1 MCDRSAIVSGV
12 ASVLS
17 ANSIA
22 GHGAGVVVVRA
33 ASVSKVVLG
42 YPHCRVI
49 APSGGRM
56 VRSLSLGLKEYV
68 VGLDSMAHLSTIGLV
83 VERGTVQAVTLIRRD
98 VGVGQGSL

>member
-1 MCDRSAIVSGV
+1 
-12 ASVLS
+12 
-17 ANSIA
+17 
-22 GHGAGVVVVRA
+22 
-33 ASVSKVVLG
+33 
-42 YPHCRVI
+42 
-49 APSGGRM
+49 M